1 MKTLLLAGIAG
12 VLTMASGTAIAAI
25 DSDADGAATASVD
38 LSFAASTALAT
49 PAAGAK
55 SMSRMGSSRQMGNMG
70 YARGMKTMGNMRQM
84 KSMNN
89 MRQMKSMNNMHQMK
103 SMNNMR
109 QTKSM
114 NNMRHMKSASNM
126 HQMKGY
132 RQSGS
137 YVRRG
142 RMGYDQGYHKPIRGY
157 RLPQT
162 YIQPSYFIGNFGYY
176 GLSQPN
182 YGYGWSRYY
191 DDAVLTDRYG
201 VVQDA
206 RYNVDWDRYNQG
218 YDDGYRDGQAT
229 YDPGVF
235 VGDDRVVAT
244 PPSYGGERS
253 TYQGDWDGAY
263 REDGSYQGEWQGTYR
278 DADGRVYEGE
288 YSGTFIGDGNM
299 APHWGSGSGCDVDPG
314 FDPRGCASADRRPDF
329 DRRYPEA
336 DYRRDEELAYLE
348 RCKKSS
354 GIGGAVVGG
363 AIGALAGNRISG
375 RGNRLAG
382 SLIGGGVGAVAG
394 AAIEQGTDR
403 CRQLLKKYGYEE
415 QHANR
420 YPARPPVQH
429 HRPQPPQGYP
439 AYPSGW
445 SGYYTP
451 GYYYP
456 QAQQP
461 MVTTIV
467 VQSAPVTTT
476 TTTTYVEEEVVYS
489 KPTYKKHWQP
499 APKKVWKPAPKAA
512 PLKGCQQ
519 ARCMYD

>member
-1 MKTLLLAGIAG
+1 MKTLLYTGVAAVLA
-12 VLTMASGTAIAAI
+12 MAPGSAIAAL
-25 DSDADGAATASVD
+25 DSAVPASGNAAID
-38 LSFAASTALAT
+38 LSFAFPTALAGEARG
-49 PAAGAK
+49 AASAPRPG
-55 SMSRMGSSRQMGNMG
+55 SMRPMKNMG
-70 YARGMKTMGNMRQM
+70 GMHQMKQMGNMRQM
-84 KSMNN
+84 K
-89 MRQMKSMNNMHQMK
+89 
-103 SMNNMR
+103 
-109 QTKSM
+109 
-114 NNMRHMKSASNM
+114 HMGGARP
-126 HQMKGY
+126 MKGHFPG
-132 RQSGS
+132 GS

-142 RMGYDQGYHKPIRGY
+142 KIGYDKGYNRPHRGF
-157 RLPQT
+157 RLPRT

-176 GLSQPN
+176 GLSQPSA
-182 YGYGWSRYY
+182 GYGWSRYY

-218 YDDGYRDGQAT
+218 YSDGYRAGQAT

-244 PPSYGGERS
+244 PPYYGDDRS
-253 TYQGDWDGAY
+253 TYQGDWNGAY

-288 YSGTFIGDGNM
+288 YAGTFIGEGSM
-299 APHWGSGSGCDVDPG
+299 APHWSAGADARSDCRVDPR
-314 FDPRGCASADRRPDF
+314 FDPRGCGEANAWRGPDRGYPGYDEADRER
-329 DRRYPEA
+329 A
-336 DYRRDEELAYLE
+336 EELAYLE
-348 RCKKSS
+348 RCKESS
-354 GIGGAVVGG
+354 GIGGAIVGG
-363 AIGALAGNRISG
+363 AVGAFAGNRIAG

-382 SLIGGGVGAVAG
+382 SLIGGGLGAVAG

-403 CRQLLKKYGYEE
+403 CRHLLKKYGYDG
-415 QHANR
+415 QQAGH

-429 HRPQPPQGYP
+429 HQPPAPQGYP
-439 AYPSGW
+439 TYPSGW

-456 QAQQP
+456 QVQQP

-476 TTTTYVEEEVVYS
+476 TTTTYVEEEVIYS
-489 KPTYKKHWQP
+489 KPAYRKP
-499 APKKVWKPAPKAA
+499 ASKKVWKPASKAV

-519 ARCMYD
+519 ARCLYD

>member
-1 MKTLLLAGIAG
+1 MKTLLLTGLTGI
-12 VLTMASGTAIAAI
+12 LTVASGPAIAAI
-25 DSDADGAATASVD
+25 DSTSDGTVQPSVD
-38 LSFAASTALAT
+38 LAFASATALAN

-55 SMSRMGSSRQMGNMG
+55 TMSRMGNSGQMRNLG
-70 YARGMKTMGNMRQM
+70 YARGMKSMGNMRQM
-84 KSMNN
+84 K
-89 MRQMKSMNNMHQMK
+89 
-103 SMNNMR
+103 
-109 QTKSM
+109 
-114 NNMRHMKSASNM
+114 
-126 HQMKGY
+126 GY
-132 RQSGS
+132 RQAGS
-137 YVRRG
+137 YVRQG
-142 RMGYDQGYHKPIRGY
+142 RMGYDKSYNKPHRGFQ
-157 RLPQT
+157 LPRT
-162 YIQPSYFIGNFGYY
+162 YVQPSYFIGNFGYY

-218 YDDGYRDGQAT
+218 YHDGYRDGRAT

-244 PPSYGGERS
+244 PHAYNSDQS

-278 DADGRVYEGE
+278 DADGQVYEGE

-299 APHWGSGSGCDVDPG
+299 SPHWDSRSDRNAGADRYDRYPDDRG
-314 FDPRGCASADRRPDF
+314 FDSQRS
-329 DRRYPEA
+329 
-336 DYRRDEELAYLE
+336 EELAYLE

-354 GIGGAVVGG
+354 GIGGAIVGG
-363 AIGALAGNRISG
+363 AIGAFAGNRIAG

-403 CRQLLKKYGYEE
+403 CRHLLKKYGYDQQQAE
-415 QHANR
+415 R
-420 YPARPPVQH
+420 YPVHPPVQH
-429 HRPQPPQGYP
+429 YRPQPPQAPP

-445 SGYYTP
+445 NGYYSP

-461 MVTTIV
+461 MITTIV

-489 KPTYKKHWQP
+489 KPTYKKRWKP
-499 APKKVWKPAPKAA
+499 APKKVWKPAPKAV

>member
-1 MKTLLLAGIAG
+1 MKTLLLAGLAG
-12 VLTMASGTAIAAI
+12 VFAVAPGAAIAAI
-25 DSDADGAATASVD
+25 DSTSNAHIQPSVD
-38 LSFAASTALAT
+38 LAFASSTALAK
-49 PAAGAK
+49 PAAGTK
-55 SMSRMGSSRQMGNMG
+55 SMSQMGNTRQM
-70 YARGMKTMGNMRQM
+70 RNMGNMRQM
-84 KSMNN
+84 KSYN
-89 MRQMKSMNNMHQMK
+89 R
-103 SMNNMR
+103 
-109 QTKSM
+109 
-114 NNMRHMKSASNM
+114 SN
-126 HQMKGY
+126 
-132 RQSGS
+132 S
-137 YVRRG
+137 YVHRG
-142 RMGYDQGYHKPIRGY
+142 RMGYDKGYRKPYRGY

-162 YIQPSYFIGNFGYY
+162 HIQPSYFIGNFGHY
-176 GLSQPN
+176 GLSQPSS
-182 YGYGWSRYY
+182 GYGWSRYY

-229 YDPGVF
+229 YDQSVF

-244 PPSYGGERS
+244 PHAYTGNQS

-278 DADGRVYEGE
+278 DADGQVYEGE

-299 APHWGSGSGCDVDPG
+299 SPHWGSRADQGPGCDVDPG
-314 FDPRGCASADRRPDF
+314 YDPRGCAVPDRRREVDRGYPAYPDV
-329 DRRYPEA
+329 DSRRS
-336 DYRRDEELAYLE
+336 EELAYLE

-354 GIGGAVVGG
+354 GIGGAIVGG
-363 AIGALAGNRISG
+363 AIGALAGNRIAG
-375 RGNRLAG
+375 RGNRLGG
-382 SLIGGGVGAVAG
+382 SLIGGGLGAIAG
-394 AAIEQGTDR
+394 AAIDQGTDR
-403 CRQLLKKYGYEE
+403 CRSLLKKYGYDE
-415 QHANR
+415 QR
-420 YPARPPVQH
+420 GERPYPPVQH

-456 QAQQP
+456 PAQQP
-461 MVTTIV
+461 TITTIV

-476 TTTTYVEEEVVYS
+476 TTTTYVEEEVIYS
-489 KPTYKKHWQP
+489 KPTYKTQWKA
-499 APKKVWKPAPKAA
+499 APKKVWKPASKAV

>member
-1 MKTLLLAGIAG
+1 MKTLLLTGLAG
-12 VLTMASGTAIAAI
+12 VLAVVPASASAAI
-25 DSDADGAATASVD
+25 DSTSDDAAMPMVD
-38 LSFAASTALAT
+38 LSFASSTALAN

-55 SMSRMGSSRQMGNMG
+55 NRQHMGNSRQMRNMG
-70 YARGMKTMGNMRQM
+70 GTHR
-84 KSMNN
+84 
-89 MRQMKSMNNMHQMK
+89 
-103 SMNNMR
+103 
-109 QTKSM
+109 
-114 NNMRHMKSASNM
+114 
-126 HQMKGY
+126 MKGY
-132 RQSGS
+132 NQSGS

-142 RMGYDQGYHKPIRGY
+142 RMGYDQGYRKPHRGF
-157 RLPQT
+157 RLPRT
-162 YIQPSYFIGNFGYY
+162 FVQPSYFIGNFGYY

-191 DDAVLTDRYG
+191 DDAVLTDSYG

-218 YDDGYRDGQAT
+218 YHDGYRDGYAS

-244 PPSYGGERS
+244 PRTYNHGDQS
-253 TYQGDWDGAY
+253 TYQGDWQGAY

-288 YSGTFIGDGNM
+288 YSGTFIGDANM
-299 APHWGSGSGCDVDPG
+299 SPHWGSGAERQAGSDRYAPYPD
-314 FDPRGCASADRRPDF
+314 DRGYDRQRS
-329 DRRYPEA
+329 
-336 DYRRDEELAYLE
+336 EELAYLE
-348 RCKKSS
+348 HCKKSS

-363 AIGALAGNRISG
+363 AVGALAGNRIAG

-382 SLIGGGVGAVAG
+382 SLIGGGLGAVAG

-403 CRQLLKKYGYEE
+403 CRQLLKKYGYDQQQTRE
-415 QHANR
+415 
-420 YPARPPVQH
+420 YPPVQH
-429 HRPQPPQGYP
+429 HRPQPPQGHP
-439 AYPSGW
+439 TYPSGW
-445 SGYYTP
+445 NGYYSA

-456 QAQQP
+456 PAQQP
-461 MVTTIV
+461 MITTIV

-476 TTTTYVEEEVVYS
+476 TTTTYIEEEVIYS
-489 KPTYKKHWQP
+489 KPKHKKRWKP
-499 APKKVWKPAPKAA
+499 AAKKVWKPAPKAV

>member
-12 VLTMASGTAIAAI
+12 VLTMAPGSAIAAI
-25 DSDADGAATASVD
+25 DSAPDIIASP
-38 LSFAASTALAT
+38 ASGLAFAT
-49 PAAGAK
+49 PTARSTPAPNRTTT
-55 SMSRMGSSRQMGNMG
+55 RMGTMG
-70 YARGMKTMGNMRQM
+70 YSRGMKNMG
-84 KSMNN
+84 
-89 MRQMKSMNNMHQMK
+89 
-103 SMNNMR
+103 
-109 QTKSM
+109 
-114 NNMRHMKSASNM
+114 NM

-132 RQSGS
+132 RQAGN

-142 RMGYDQGYHKPIRGY
+142 RMGYDKGYHKPYRGY
-157 RLPQT
+157 RLPKT

-218 YDDGYRDGQAT
+218 YDDGYRDGHAS

-244 PPSYGGERS
+244 PPSYGSDRS
-253 TYQGDWDGAY
+253 TYEGDWDGAY

-278 DADGRVYEGE
+278 DADGRVYQGE

-299 APHWGSGSGCDVDPG
+299 TPHWGDRTDQDYGCDVDPG
-314 FDPRGCASADRRPDF
+314 FDPRGCAVARQRPDP
-329 DRRYPEA
+329 DRRYPA
-336 DYRRDEELAYLE
+336 YPAVDQQRAEELAYLE

-354 GIGGAVVGG
+354 GIGGAIVGG
-363 AIGALAGNRISG
+363 AIGAFAGNRIAG
-375 RGNRLAG
+375 KGNRLGG
-382 SLIGGGVGAVAG
+382 SLIGGGLGAVAG
-394 AAIEQGTDR
+394 AAIDQGTDR
-403 CRQLLKKYGYEE
+403 CRHLLKKYGYEE
-415 QHANR
+415 RQAGR
-420 YPARPPVQH
+420 YPAPP
-429 HRPQPPQGYP
+429 PPQHYRPAPPP

-445 SGYYTP
+445 NGYYTP

-476 TTTTYVEEEVVYS
+476 TTTTYVEEEVIYS
-489 KPTYKKHWQP
+489 KPTYKKQWKAVP
-499 APKKVWKPAPKAA
+499 RKAWKPAPKAE

>member
-1 MKTLLLAGIAG
+1 MKTLLLAGVAG
-12 VLTMASGTAIAAI
+12 VLTMAPGAAIAAI
-25 DSDADGAATASVD
+25 DSVPDTTASPASD
-38 LSFAASTALAT
+38 LAFAT
-49 PAAGAK
+49 PTARSTPAPNRTTT
-55 SMSRMGSSRQMGNMG
+55 RMGTMG
-70 YARGMKTMGNMRQM
+70 YSRGMKNMGN
-84 KSMNN
+84 K
-89 MRQMKSMNNMHQMK
+89 
-103 SMNNMR
+103 
-109 QTKSM
+109 
-114 NNMRHMKSASNM
+114 

-132 RQSGS
+132 RQAGN

-142 RMGYDQGYHKPIRGY
+142 RMGYDKGYHKPYRGY
-157 RLPQT
+157 RLPKT

-218 YDDGYRDGQAT
+218 YDDGYRDGHAS

-244 PPSYGGERS
+244 PPSYGSDRS
-253 TYQGDWDGAY
+253 TYEGDWDGAY

-278 DADGRVYEGE
+278 DADGRVYQGE

-299 APHWGSGSGCDVDPG
+299 TPHWGDRTDQDYGCDVDPG
-314 FDPRGCASADRRPDF
+314 FDPRGCAVARQRPDP
-329 DRRYPEA
+329 DRRYPA
-336 DYRRDEELAYLE
+336 YPAVDQQRAEELAYLE

-354 GIGGAVVGG
+354 GIGGAIVGG
-363 AIGALAGNRISG
+363 AIGAFAGNRIAG
-375 RGNRLAG
+375 KGNRLGG
-382 SLIGGGVGAVAG
+382 SLIGGGLGAVAG
-394 AAIEQGTDR
+394 AAIDQGTDR
-403 CRQLLKKYGYEE
+403 CRHLLKKYGYEE
-415 QHANR
+415 RQAGR
-420 YPARPPVQH
+420 YPAPP
-429 HRPQPPQGYP
+429 PPQHYRPAPPP

-445 SGYYTP
+445 NGYYTP

-476 TTTTYVEEEVVYS
+476 TTTTYVEEEVIYS
-489 KPTYKKHWQP
+489 KPTYKKQWKAVP
-499 APKKVWKPAPKAA
+499 RKAWKPAPKAE

>member
-1 MKTLLLAGIAG
+1 MKTLLLTGLAGI
-12 VLTMASGTAIAAI
+12 LTVAPGSAIAAI
-25 DSDADGAATASVD
+25 DSTPDDIAQPSVN
-38 LSFAASTALAT
+38 LSFASSTALAN
-49 PAAGAK
+49 PASGARTVQ
-55 SMSRMGSSRQMGNMG
+55 SMGNARQMKN
-70 YARGMKTMGNMRQM
+70 MGNMRQM
-84 KSMNN
+84 RKMGGTRRMDGN
-89 MRQMKSMNNMHQMK
+89 
-103 SMNNMR
+103 
-109 QTKSM
+109 
-114 NNMRHMKSASNM
+114 
-126 HQMKGY
+126 

-142 RMGYDQGYHKPIRGY
+142 RMGYDQSYRKPHRGF

-162 YIQPSYFIGNFGYY
+162 YVQPSYFIGNFGYY

-182 YGYGWSRYY
+182 YGFGWSRYY

-218 YDDGYRDGQAT
+218 YHDGYRDGQAT

-235 VGDDRVVAT
+235 AGDDRVLST
-244 PPSYGGERS
+244 PSAYGTNQS
-253 TYQGDWDGAY
+253 TYQGDWEGAY

-278 DADGRVYEGE
+278 DADGQVYEGE

-299 APHWGSGSGCDVDPG
+299 APHWGSRPETNARNDHYTPYPNDRYPDDRG
-314 FDPRGCASADRRPDF
+314 FDSQHA
-329 DRRYPEA
+329 
-336 DYRRDEELAYLE
+336 EEMAYLE

-363 AIGALAGNRISG
+363 AIGAFAGNRIAG

-382 SLIGGGVGAVAG
+382 SLIGGGFGAVAG
-394 AAIEQGTDR
+394 AAIDQGTDR
-403 CRQLLKKYGYEE
+403 CRKLLKQYGYEQ
-415 QHANR
+415 QHSSR
-420 YPARPPVQH
+420 QPDYPPVH
-429 HRPQPPQGYP
+429 HRPPQQPQGHP
-439 AYPSGW
+439 TYPSGW
-445 SGYYTP
+445 NGYYSP

-456 QAQQP
+456 QTQP
-461 MVTTIV
+461 MITTIV
-467 VQSAPVTTT
+467 IQSAPVTTT

-489 KPTYKKHWQP
+489 KPTYKKRWKP